1 MNSTTND
8 SDRTPGDSHWR
19 DMVNL
24 KERYGHRFKVA
35 YDESYYAE
43 RGDHGR
49 AEDARL
55 MVLLCD
61 HGHMYPFGGDLLAA
75 STDKRGAVAGRLA
88 GLDCTTVVQD
98 GDDGV
103 NATFHV
109 HDFEEVAAVMKPR
122 KRKRGRAMTAE
133 EKKQLADRGRAA
145 LRKLRSAT
153 CQPDFDER
161 RRDAGRAL
169 V

>member
-103 NATFHV
+103 KDLIEMTMRKMDQDRDGRV
-109 HDFEEVAAVMKPR
+109 SYSDFMETVQEV
-122 KRKRGRAMTAE
+122 RGE
-133 EKKQLADRGRAA
+133 GDRM
-145 LRKLRSAT
+145 
-153 CQPDFDER
+153 FIE
-161 RRDAGRAL
+161 
-169 V
+169 